1 MPRTPLIALEA
12 HDVECVYSRPLPSQE
27 AKTVETLERRIQ
39 ELTLRLKQAEEALSH
54 SKQDDHPAQPRGLV
68 RDSIPFPGASQPHG
82 SLASKNS
89 RPINPATVALAA
101 NETRSHLAPLRSME
115 EQEGSPTPDAAD
127 LNVHTQGW
135 EYYGPSSPIAF
146 LRKIPGLSEER
157 SEYYAEQTS
166 RSFFASLLHNSTF
179 PLTPAQGA
187 LTHTDSETF
196 VRERLYFRVS
206 RKFIDAYFDNLHHI
220 QPALDQE
227 RFMTRCEEL
236 WFGAQVTYPSTFI
249 ALYYS
254 VLSLG
259 ALLAYP
265 KSGKFHG
272 LEHFEWSRILFREA
286 CEAVLRLGHYTN
298 LDMVQCY
305 YMMAKIAQHELNPHI
320 TYLYTGQAIRIAL
333 SIGLNR
339 ESPASRSAIESCSTE
354 SSQTWW
360 SLYCLDVQ
368 TSFALGRPDGL
379 GPDAFHTCYIPGSSS
394 STPQDAG
401 NNEDASIQILPAM
414 VSFSRVMRRVGSEL
428 YATQYSLVARLKKVV
443 DLAHDLE
450 QWLAELPSRY
460 QESGDGV
467 TRALKSTLSVSCEE
481 KQRIVV
487 WLRYHNLR
495 MVIHSSVIGTV
506 PEKDLRGNVQE
517 HWELCINSA
526 MRTIQI
532 IHETFLKYNFFQT
545 WSYNSTYILFAV
557 TILFIGVF
565 HPLCCVDSDLI
576 LDHVN
581 QAIVV
586 LDAVEETVVTRKA
599 IAIITET
606 LARAKDHCRHAAT
619 LKSANATLT
628 TSPATLSDPSHSI
641 VLNLANGA
649 GSSSTA
655 PSDPLFNQG
664 LQSLGVNG
672 LNFVPGGYDF
682 ETSSFWAE
690 WAQSLGGVTDMN
702 YGYP

>member
-1 MPRTPLIALEA
+1 MTARE
-12 HDVECVYSRPLPSQE
+12 
-27 AKTVETLERRIQ
+27 
-39 ELTLRLKQAEEALSH
+39 
-54 SKQDDHPAQPRGLV
+54 
-68 RDSIPFPGASQPHG
+68 DSS
-82 SLASKNS
+82 
-89 RPINPATVALAA
+89 
-101 NETRSHLAPLRSME
+101 
-115 EQEGSPTPDAAD
+115 TPDAAD

-166 RSFFASLLHNSTF
+166 RTFFASLLHNSTF
-179 PLTPAQGA
+179 PLTPAEGA

-196 VRERLYFRVS
+196 TRERLYFRVS
-206 RKFIDAYFDNLHHI
+206 RKFIDAYFDNLHLI

-236 WFGAQVTYPSTFI
+236 WFGHQVTYPSTFI

-259 ALLAYP
+259 ALLAHP

-286 CEAVLRLGHYTN
+286 CEAMLRLGHYTN

-339 ESPASRSAIESCSTE
+339 ESSAPGNAAQRCSTE

-379 GPDAFHTCYIPGSSS
+379 GPDAFHTCWIPGSSNS
-394 STPQDAG
+394 ASQDAEIDG
-401 NNEDASIQILPAM
+401 DASIQILPAM
-414 VSFSRVMRRVGSEL
+414 VAFSRVMRRVGSEL
-428 YATQYSLVARLKKVV
+428 YATQYPLPIRLQKVV
-443 DLAHDLE
+443 DLARELE
-450 QWLAELPSRY
+450 EWLAGLPPRY
-460 QESGDGV
+460 QETSDGV
-467 TRALKSTLSVSCEE
+467 ARALKSTLSVSCEE
-481 KQRIVV
+481 KQRIVT

-495 MVIHSSVIGTV
+495 MVIHSSVIGAV
-506 PEKDLRGNVQE
+506 PEKDLRANAQE
-517 HWELCINSA
+517 HWQLCINSA

-565 HPLCCVDSDLI
+565 HPLCCVDPDLI
-576 LDHVN
+576 LAHVN

-606 LARAKDHCRHAAT
+606 LARAKDHCRHAASLRHPNST
-619 LKSANATLT
+619 IATT
-628 TSPATLSDPSHSI
+628 PAAVSNQSPST
-641 VLNLANGA
+641 VLNFANGA
-649 GSSSTA
+649 GSSSVA
-655 PSDPLFNQG
+655 PSDPLLNQDI
-664 LQSLGVNG
+664 QSLSVNG
-672 LNFVPGGYDF
+672 LSFMPEGYDF
-682 ETSSFWAE
+682 ETSSFWTE
-690 WAQSLGGVTDMN
+690 WAQSLGGMADMN
-702 YGYP
+702 YGCP

>member
-1 MPRTPLIALEA
+1 MPLTEAFRT
-12 HDVECVYSRPLPSQE
+12 HD
-27 AKTVETLERRIQ
+27 
-39 ELTLRLKQAEEALSH
+39 
-54 SKQDDHPAQPRGLV
+54 
-68 RDSIPFPGASQPHG
+68 
-82 SLASKNS
+82 SLASKDG
-89 RPINPATVALAA
+89 RTINPVPAA
-101 NETRSHLAPLRSME
+101 PGADESTAQR
-115 EQEGSPTPDAAD
+115 EGSCTPDGAD

-135 EYYGPSSPIAF
+135 EYYGPSSPVAF

-157 SEYYAEQTS
+157 SEYYAEQPS
-166 RSFFASLLHNSTF
+166 RTFLASLLHNNMF
-179 PLTPAQGA
+179 PLTPAEGA
-187 LTHTDSETF
+187 LTHTDPETF
-196 VRERLYFRVS
+196 ARERLYFRVS

-220 QPALDQE
+220 QPALNQE

-236 WFGAQVTYPSTFI
+236 WFGHQVTYPSTFI

-259 ALLAYP
+259 ALLAHP
-265 KSGKFHG
+265 KRSKFHG

-286 CEAVLRLGHYTN
+286 CEAMLRLGHYTN

-339 ESPASRSAIESCSTE
+339 ASQAPGNALERHSTE

-379 GPDAFHTCYIPGSSS
+379 GPDAFHTCSIPGSSS
-394 STPQDAG
+394 GTPQDAG
-401 NNEDASIQILPAM
+401 SNDDASIQILPTM
-414 VSFSRVMRRVGSEL
+414 VAFSRVMRRVGSDL
-428 YATQYSLVARLKKVV
+428 YATHYPLVTRLQKAV
-443 DLAHDLE
+443 DLARELE
-450 QWLAELPSRY
+450 HWLAELPPRY
-460 QESGDGV
+460 QESSDSI

-495 MVIHSSVIGTV
+495 MVIHSSVIGNV
-506 PEKDLRGNVQE
+506 PEKDLRTCAQE

-576 LDHVN
+576 LAHVN

-606 LARAKDHCRHAAT
+606 LARAKDHCRHAVT
-619 LKSANATLT
+619 LKPSNAMPT
-628 TSPATLSDPSHSI
+628 TSPAAVSNASPSTI
-641 VLNLANGA
+641 LNFANGA
-649 GSSSTA
+649 GSSAIA
-655 PSDPLFNQG
+655 PSHALFNQG
-664 LQSLGVNG
+664 LQPLGVNG
-672 LNFVPGGYDF
+672 LNYMQGGYDF
-682 ETSSFWAE
+682 ETSSFWTE

-702 YGYP
+702 YGCP